1 MTPDHNG
8 GGQPFLER
16 GRMMRPIALFGTC
29 LLLAIS
35 MLCVGCLRPKLA
47 GRRLFGHESTWA
59 QTITRSYPG
68 WRAPY
73 LAPMLRGGE
82 DSSWSLRAYDSRAA
96 VIAPTEAIPV
106 QGPGNEVGEDDIEL
120 IPVDGTIPPPV
131 RSGKTYTVKKGD
143 SLRGIAAKVLG
154 DERHWESLLKQNQS
168 KLSNPD
174 QLRPGMI
181 LELPFL

>member
-1 MTPDHNG
+1 
-8 GGQPFLER
+8 
-16 GRMMRPIALFGTC
+16 
-29 LLLAIS
+29 
-35 MLCVGCLRPKLA
+35 
-47 GRRLFGHESTWA
+47 
-59 QTITRSYPG
+59 
-68 WRAPY
+68 
-73 LAPMLRGGE
+73 
-82 DSSWSLRAYDSRAA
+82 
-96 VIAPTEAIPV
+96 
-106 QGPGNEVGEDDIEL
+106 
-120 IPVDGTIPPPV
+120 IPPPV